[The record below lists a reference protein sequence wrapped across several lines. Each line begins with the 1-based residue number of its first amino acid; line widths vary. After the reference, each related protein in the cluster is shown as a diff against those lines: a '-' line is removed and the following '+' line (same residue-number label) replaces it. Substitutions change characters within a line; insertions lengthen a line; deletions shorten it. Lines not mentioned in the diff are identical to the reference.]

1 MTNKLKLQLPQRKH
15 DVPWNPEKALA
26 EALAERAEFLERHP
40 KCLKFQKEID
50 RLLDK
55 AGSSENR
62 MIVLAM
68 LMEGK
73 LVELHNQFLSLHNI
87 LLKAGAKPASN
98 RHMN

>member
-1 MTNKLKLQLPQRKH
+1 MTNKLKLQLPQGKH
-15 DVPWNPEKALA
+15 DAPWNPEKALA

-40 KCLKFQKEID
+40 DCLKFQKEIEQ
-50 RLLDK
+50 LLDK

-73 LVELHNQFLSLHNI
+73 LVELHHQFLNLHNI
-87 LLKAGAKPASN
+87 LLSLPDSPSG
-98 RHMN
+98 

>member
-1 MTNKLKLQLPQRKH
+1 MANKIKLQVHQRGH

-26 EALAERAEFLERHP
+26 EALAERAEFLKQHP
-40 KCLKFQKEID
+40 KFFKFQEEID

-73 LVELHNQFLSLHNI
+73 LVELHQQFQNLNSV
-87 LLKAGAKPASN
+87 LL
-98 RHMN
+98 

>member
-1 MTNKLKLQLPQRKH
+1 MANRIRLQLPQRQE
-15 DVPWNPEKALA
+15 DDSWNPEIALA
-26 EALAERAEFLERHP
+26 EALAERAEFLRKNP
-40 KCLKFQKEID
+40 QYWKFQNEID

-73 LVELHNQFLSLHNI
+73 LIDLHRRLRQLNAIMLS
-87 LLKAGAKPASN
+87 AGAKPALRSYLN
-98 RHMN
+98 